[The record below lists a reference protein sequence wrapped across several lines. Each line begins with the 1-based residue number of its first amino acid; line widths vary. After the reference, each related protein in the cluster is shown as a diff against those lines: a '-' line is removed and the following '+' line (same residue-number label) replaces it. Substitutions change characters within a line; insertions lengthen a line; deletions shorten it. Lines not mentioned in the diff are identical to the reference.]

1 MKKILKNNTKLVE
14 AIGRLLPLSLAAT
27 VLIANIFFIE
37 ENPLRGVTILSLL
50 FIWGILTY
58 ATKSYV
64 TASLYL
70 LLFVIPLN
78 ITITFPNWGDVYVR
92 GVYSNFLS
100 PTLSIID
107 IFVALLFISLLLKD
121 FTKKIDLIYK
131 ILIGILVLSLIFQFS
146 VLSLI
151 GIGRII
157 LYVLTTKLLF
167 DYMKY
172 EKEKLNMQFTIY
184 VISTTVLIQVI
195 IALSQVYLGSDL
207 GLQFLGESQ
216 LTVGTIG
223 SSFISLS
230 EATYLRGYGTFPH
243 PNILAGYLSFVVI
256 ILLGIPSKGKLVWVT
271 IGISAIGILLTFSR
285 LGWLLLLLVM
295 VFYLLFGS
303 RQQKGLNSFTLGI
316 FGERISNLFLNIDTS
331 FRDRILLNEH
341 AVEVIQKNWLTGL
354 GIGRYVSAMKE
365 LPIYTN
371 SGLLLLQPV
380 HNIFLLLVAE
390 MGIGGII
397 FAIGIIYKILF
408 YNFAKHSKF
417 LYLSIIFFVLIF
429 GMFDHFL
436 LTLPQG
442 LILLVFAL
450 LL

>member
-27 VLIANIFFIE
+27 VFIANIFFIE
-37 ENPLRGVTILSLL
+37 ENPLRGITILFLL
-50 FIWGILTY
+50 FIWGIFTY
-58 ATKSYV
+58 VTKSYV
-64 TASLYL
+64 KASLYL

-78 ITITFPNWGDVYVR
+78 ITITFPTLGDVYVR

-107 IFVALLFISLLLKD
+107 IFVALLFTSLVTVSFPKKSNLIYMVVVGALLLSLL
-121 FTKKIDLIYK
+121 
-131 ILIGILVLSLIFQFS
+131 SHFS
-146 VLSLI
+146 IISLI

-157 LYVLTTKLLF
+157 LYLLTTKLMF
-167 DYMKY
+167 YYMKN
-172 EKEKLNMQFTIY
+172 EKEKLSMRLVIY
-184 VISTTVLIQVI
+184 VISITVLIQVI
-195 IALSQVYLGSDL
+195 IAFFQVYLGRDL

-223 SSFISLS
+223 SSFVSLS

-256 ILLGIPSKGKLVWVT
+256 ILLGIRYKGKLVWAT
-271 IGISAIGILLTFSR
+271 IGISAIGLLLTFSR
-285 LGWLLLLLVM
+285 LGWLLLLLVA
-295 VFYLLFGS
+295 VFYMLFGNKS
-303 RQQKGLNSFTLGI
+303 YKGVNSFTLGI

-341 AVEVIQKNWLTGL
+341 AIEVIQKNWLTGL

-408 YNFAKHSKF
+408 YNFTKHSKF